1 MARVIITITIMPE
14 SPETDLVLLEQHAG
28 HVITAH
34 EGKIAEAKTEPI
46 AFGLKA
52 LKITFSKDESTGSTD
67 AMEEELRKIKEV
79 VSAEVTA
86 VSRAMG

>member
-1 MARVIITITIMPE
+1 MPE
-14 SPETDLVLLEQHAG
+14 SPDTDLVLLEQHAG

-34 EGKIAEAKTEPI
+34 QGRITETRTEPI

-52 LKITFSKDESTGSTD
+52 LKMTFSKDESTGSTD
-67 AMEEELRKIKEV
+67 AMEEELRKIKQV